1 MNFAETESVE
11 LKEKLNDNFIKVAIS
26 FLNTLNGTIY
36 IGVKDNG
43 YILGV
48 ENIDKVLKE
57 IADIVTTQILPN
69 PQELIEIGTKYVDGK
84 SVIEVKV
91 KKGNSLYYI
100 KKYGRS
106 ATGCYIRVG
115 STSRSMTEEQI
126 EERYIT
132 TLTIPQKSIIEMPV
146 LRDDFTF
153 AKLKNYLISKGFHI
167 SDDTFFKNFNLL
179 TSDGKYNVM
188 AEMLADENSNSVKV
202 SVFKGKDK
210 SEFLKRNEYGYTC
223 LLDSLQKVLDYCD
236 ALNETFIDVSVRPRK
251 EKRLFSSE
259 AFKEAWINACVHNK
273 WSDVIAPAV
282 YWFEDRLE
290 IVSYG
295 GIPKNL
301 TKEEFLAG
309 KTEPVNKELMKI
321 FLQCGIVEQSGHG
334 VPIVVREYGAKAY
347 KFSENMITV
356 VIPFSKAVGINDAEN
371 DAEKTLEDLV
381 VELIR
386 ANPKISKIK
395 MAAVTGKSKP
405 TIERMIKKSE
415 RIRRVGAAKGGY
427 WEILE
432 KS

>member
-167 SDDTFFKNFNLL
+167 SDDTFFK
-179 TSDGKYNVM
+179 
-188 AEMLADENSNSVKV
+188 
-202 SVFKGKDK
+202 
-210 SEFLKRNEYGYTC
+210 
-223 LLDSLQKVLDYCD
+223 
-236 ALNETFIDVSVRPRK
+236 
-251 EKRLFSSE
+251 
-259 AFKEAWINACVHNK
+259 
-273 WSDVIAPAV
+273 
-282 YWFEDRLE
+282 
-290 IVSYG
+290 
-295 GIPKNL
+295 
-301 TKEEFLAG
+301 
-309 KTEPVNKELMKI
+309 
-321 FLQCGIVEQSGHG
+321 
-334 VPIVVREYGAKAY
+334 
-347 KFSENMITV
+347 
-356 VIPFSKAVGINDAEN
+356 
-371 DAEKTLEDLV
+371 
-381 VELIR
+381 
-386 ANPKISKIK
+386 
-395 MAAVTGKSKP
+395 
-405 TIERMIKKSE
+405 
-415 RIRRVGAAKGGY
+415 
-427 WEILE
+427 
-432 KS
+432 